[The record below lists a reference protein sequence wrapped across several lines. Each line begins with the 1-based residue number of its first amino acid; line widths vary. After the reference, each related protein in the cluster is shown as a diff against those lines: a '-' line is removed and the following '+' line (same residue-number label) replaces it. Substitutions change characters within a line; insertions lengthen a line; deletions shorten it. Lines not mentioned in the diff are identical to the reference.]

1 MLNIFINCVFSSS
14 FNVFNRN
21 RASVDL
27 IKTAADFPADFSGWS
42 SDAVLLRALV
52 VLVGLVG
59 LVVLVSE
66 ASVVDVVSNVASS

>member
-14 FNVFNRN
+14 FNVFKRN

-52 VLVGLVG
+52 VLVGLV
-59 LVVLVSE
+59 VLVSE
-66 ASVVDVVSNVASS
+66 ASVVVVVGGVASS